1 MNELKDI
8 YGIEVSDI
16 QVLTS
21 ALQILK
27 EENDRIEN
35 TLQIATN
42 KYQRIEAL
50 TRQEAIAYIL
60 KCIGGR
66 R

>member
-1 MNELKDI
+1 MNELKDV
-8 YGIEVSDI
+8 YGIELSDI

-27 EENDRIEN
+27 EESDRLEN
-35 TLQIATN
+35 TLQIATY

-50 TRQEAIAYIL
+50 TRKEAIAYLL
-60 KCIGGR
+60 KCIGGTE
-66 R
+66 